1 MLEDQAELT
10 AWTSVLQFGRIFQNM
25 TSNKSV
31 IPAKWRA
38 QLARPA
44 SLYGISSWSYTVL
57 GLFVLAQARDCPRS
71 LPGATSH
78 ACLPAELEALLV
90 LVQGALSFMAD
101 VWNIGRPSLFH
112 CLDRSSA
119 VCLVCAQLLKFGS
132 AMLPA
137 GEVLF
142 VWSSLAVSLLCKLM
156 SGRAIA
162 AGSAVSFARW
172 HLCWHF
178 SLPALMISY
187 HWWRWRFSEVAC
199 VR

>member
-10 AWTSVLQFGRIFQNM
+10 AWTSVLQFGRILQNM
-25 TSNKSV
+25 TSTKSV

-90 LVQGALSFMAD
+90 IVQGALSFMAD

-132 AMLPA
+132 ATLPA

-162 AGSAVSFARW
+162 AGSAVSFARVAVCCLLSACRSG
-172 HLCWHF
+172 HLHNGTSTNTPLF
-178 SLPALMISY
+178 P
-187 HWWRWRFSEVAC
+187 
-199 VR
+199 